1 MTLPRRRSGRG
12 APLMRS
18 AATATST
25 AAELPGL
32 LRYVKLLPEA
42 SQLQAMWP
50 HCIQK
55 GGSNLAAVTAAAA
68 TAFIKH
74 DVCIKFPFSCCLSIL
89 KRVARLHVLQ
99 SCSHVASCACSG
111 GRDPPAPRASQA
123 EAVALQTL
131 PDSVPNPTR
140 LRISPS
146 MAHIRYSGL
155 PGLTSASSQQSGSH
169 ELEATLVEAAGG
181 HPLQVSGRAQVTL
194 QTRVSVSQTQAH

>member
-25 AAELPGL
+25 AGELPG
-32 LRYVKLLPEA
+32 
-42 SQLQAMWP
+42 
-50 HCIQK
+50 
-55 GGSNLAAVTAAAA
+55 
-68 TAFIKH
+68 
-74 DVCIKFPFSCCLSIL
+74 
-89 KRVARLHVLQ
+89 
-99 SCSHVASCACSG
+99 
-111 GRDPPAPRASQA
+111 ASQA